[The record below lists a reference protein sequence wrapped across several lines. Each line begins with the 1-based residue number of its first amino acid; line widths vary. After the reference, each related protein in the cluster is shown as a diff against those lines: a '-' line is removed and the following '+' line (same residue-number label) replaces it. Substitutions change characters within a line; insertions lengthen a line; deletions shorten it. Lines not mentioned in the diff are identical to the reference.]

1 MEESKTQDI
10 VFGID
15 LGTTNTVISY
25 FQGNKVHILND
36 GAFKLIPSK
45 IYFSGAEPR
54 SGPSVLNP
62 ENKIFCGNYIPIGAT
77 NIINSFKVLIG
88 KEYSITRN
96 EKEYNISD
104 ILNIFISYLKN
115 LIVKKFPLLISP
127 QTVITVPSNFSDTQ
141 REIIRAAFINNSFNV
156 IRIINEPSAAALSYG
171 LKEQGDKKIMVID
184 TGGGTMDITI
194 LEKDDNFFEVIHS
207 IGLNDLG
214 GNNFTQCI
222 INDIIK
228 KNPDLSSKETDT
240 LFYSAQRMKEKL
252 SYLENFQINLKPY
265 LGYDSFYSLSQRD
278 FNKLASKLL
287 NRIDELITD
296 ILKKYEDIEYFI
308 LVGGSSKMKI
318 LQEKIYDITRKKPW
332 IHPNLESVVS
342 EGAAIYAAI
351 ITNLYKNVED
361 VLLVDVLPL
370 SLGIE
375 TADGN
380 FSVIIPKDTPLPA
393 KRTQKYTTDSPG
405 DNIVKVKIY
414 QGERKIADKNILI
427 GEIEFD
433 KVSDGGMPVIDV
445 TFKVDLNGVIN
456 IVILDKKSGIDKS
469 VLLKDIPKYDA
480 DALNKILKEA
490 EVNNDADE
498 EMNSRLQRIY
508 IIKIKIENALIN
520 LNINELLSDE
530 IKNDIRKELNDIEEK
545 IESLPNHELLE
556 IIENLDEKY
565 SGLTQS
571 LDVNDND
578 NNDDKKM
585 DDLEKV
591 LINEL
596 KGDIRRRAEILL
608 VQNPE
613 WQEYIN
619 PLLDELEFTNLT
631 NDYLNEKLKIL
642 KELQEDDSEERNYR
656 EELKNIC
663 IYIKS
668 EIEEG
673 QIDLTSD
680 KKNKLSLII
689 LNNLE
694 IIEKEELAEND
705 LIKESNNNLTE
716 EKTENTLELEQK
728 MKDFNKINWE
738 DKLNEFNKAC
748 EVIYSTNVEDN
759 QEVEKKYDLEEN
771 YGLEETSEYQTSDEE
786 N

>member
-45 IYFSGAEPR
+45 IYFS
-54 SGPSVLNP
+54 
-62 ENKIFCGNYIPIGAT
+62 ENKIFYGNYIPIGAT

-171 LKEQGDKKIMVID
+171 LKEQGEKKIMVID

-556 IIENLDEKY
+556 IIDNLDEKY

-694 IIEKEELAEND
+694 LIEKEELAEND

-716 EKTENTLELEQK
+716 DKTENTLELEQK

-748 EVIYSTNVEDN
+748 EVIYSTNIEDN
-759 QEVEKKYDLEEN
+759 QTVEEN
-771 YGLEETSEYQTSDEE
+771 YDLEETSEYQTSDEE